1 MNNSKVHYQFIVF
14 PILLMIVVFVLWA
27 SLMKI
32 GEFVR
37 GYGKIVP
44 SGQVKKVQHREGGI
58 VTDILVK
65 EGDQVK
71 EGQILYRIKD
81 EFAVS
86 SLGELQINLYYRMAA
101 EARIRAELNG
111 ADNIQFP
118 AEITEKYPNIVD
130 NEKKLFLQKKSNQ
143 KSTQDVLQ
151 QQLEQKK
158 SQIQEDRARIKN
170 LQLQYQYAKEQ
181 QDILEGLVKSGA
193 GSRKELIDS
202 KLKTQNLLTDLDDTK
217 NRTITN
223 EKSIN
228 EAQSRIEESRGKF
241 ISDAQAELA
250 GVLVDIEKYKENIAA
265 SKDRISRT
273 EVLSPVD
280 GIIKTMYFNTMGGV
294 VAPGGI
300 VSDIIPINDTLIV
313 EARIS
318 PQDRARVWIGQNVNI
333 KVTAYDSAIHGQL
346 KGKVTEI
353 SGDTFLDEGTRAP
366 YYLVKVESNVKGFG
380 SGKPLFPGM
389 IAEIDIVSG
398 ERTVMEYIS
407 KPILRVFSSALSES

>member
-44 SGQVKKVQHREGGI
+44 SGQLKKVQHREGGI

-86 SLGELQINLYYRMAA
+86 SLGELQINLYYKMAA

-111 ADNIQFP
+111 ADSIQFP
-118 AEITEKYPNIVD
+118 AEIAEKYPNIVD
-130 NEKKLFLQKKSNQ
+130 NEKKLFLQQKSNQ
-143 KSTQDVLQ
+143 NSTQDVLQ

-193 GSRKELIDS
+193 GSRKEYIDS

-241 ISDAQAELA
+241 ISDAQSELA

-280 GIIKTMYFNTMGGV
+280 GIIKTMYFNTIGGV

-300 VSDIIPINDTLIV
+300 VSDIIPINDLHIIIIIITINL
-313 EARIS
+313 
-318 PQDRARVWIGQNVNI
+318 
-333 KVTAYDSAIHGQL
+333 L
-346 KGKVTEI
+346 
-353 SGDTFLDEGTRAP
+353 L
-366 YYLVKVESNVKGFG
+366 L
-380 SGKPLFPGM
+380 L
-389 IAEIDIVSG
+389 
-398 ERTVMEYIS
+398 
-407 KPILRVFSSALSES
+407 L